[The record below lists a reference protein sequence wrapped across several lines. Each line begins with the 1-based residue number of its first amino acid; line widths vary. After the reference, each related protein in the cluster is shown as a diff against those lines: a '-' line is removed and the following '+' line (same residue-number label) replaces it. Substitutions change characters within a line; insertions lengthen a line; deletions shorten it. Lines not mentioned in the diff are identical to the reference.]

1 MRIGI
6 IDVGSSSVRL
16 LVVQVGTDGSM
27 RCLAQGRRMTR
38 LGDGLAAYGRLD
50 DDAASKSLDAI
61 ESMAA
66 QARQEGADVV
76 QAFATAAV
84 REAENGAEFANAVRE
99 RVGLELT
106 ILTGVDEARTAFSA
120 VDAAM
125 DLGGKDAVVFDLGG
139 GSLQVVHSRRG
150 VIVSNVSLKLGAVRT
165 HRLFSGPKGVTPR
178 RAKELAKYVDRTLA
192 GGLEKGLPKPE
203 VVVGVGGT
211 MTTLLAMA
219 RGQRNASV
227 AAAEPVMAEVV
238 GALREQVESTPLIER
253 SKIPGLPTDRVDV
266 ILPGLVVVE
275 RLLAHLGVESVVV
288 SEIGLREGLVLRALR
303 EPASA
308 TQRRQR
314 DTEVVRLFAGS
325 CAYDAAH
332 SEHVT
337 RLALSLYDQ
346 LGHES
351 GEQPAMFQC
360 DVRERRLLEAAGM
373 AHDIGVFVE
382 YRAHHRHSMA
392 MILNADWPGWNEED
406 KRLVALI
413 ARYHR
418 KAEPAK
424 RHAEYSAL
432 SKEERSLVRRLA
444 AVLRVADG
452 LDRSHTQAVRGVVV
466 KVTRGR
472 CVIEV
477 DAVGDVAVDIDGAK
491 SKCGLFEDEFG
502 VKVRF
507 ERAMLVESDAPAIV
521 SATPRARRRSR
532 AAVR

>member
-16 LVVQVGTDGSM
+16 LVVQVSADGSM
-27 RCLAQGRRMTR
+27 RSLAQARRMTR
-38 LGDGLAAYGRLD
+38 LGDGLAVNGRLE

-66 QARQEGADVV
+66 QARQEGAEVV

-84 REAENGAEFANAVRE
+84 REAENGAEFASAVRE
-99 RVGLELT
+99 RIGLDLT
-106 ILTGVDEARTAFSA
+106 ILSGADEARTAFSA
-120 VDAAM
+120 VEAAM

-139 GSLQVVHSRRG
+139 GSLQIIHARRG
-150 VIVSNVSLKLGAVRT
+150 VVVSNVSLKLGAVRT
-165 HRLFSGPKGVTPR
+165 HRLFSGPKGMTPR
-178 RAKELAKYVDRTLA
+178 RAKELAKHVDKTLV
-192 GGLEKGLPKPE
+192 GGLERGLPKPE

-238 GALREQVESTPLIER
+238 GALREQIASTPLIER

-275 RLLAHLGVESVVV
+275 RLLTHLGVESVIV
-288 SEIGLREGLVLRALR
+288 SEIGLREGLVLRALGDRARGR
-303 EPASA
+303 EGSL
-308 TQRRQR
+308 R
-314 DTEVVRLFAGS
+314 DIGVVRQFARDCG
-325 CAYDAAH
+325 YDAAH
-332 SEHVT
+332 AEHVT
-337 RLALSLYDQ
+337 TLAISIYDQ
-346 LGHES
+346 LAVIQN
-351 GEQPAMFQC
+351 EQPALISAAH
-360 DVRERRLLEAAGM
+360 RERCLLEAAGI
-373 AHDIGVFVE
+373 AHDVGVFVE

-392 MILNADWPGWNEED
+392 MILNAEWSGWAEED

-424 RHAEYSAL
+424 RHEEYSAL
-432 SKEERSLVRRLA
+432 SKEDRSLVRRLA

-452 LDRSHTQAVRGVVV
+452 LDRSHTQAVRGVAV
-466 KVTRGR
+466 KVARGR
-472 CVIEV
+472 CILEV
-477 DAVGDVAVDIDGAK
+477 DALGDVAVDLEGAK

-507 ERAMLVESDAPAIV
+507 EQSMPGESEAPAIV
-521 SATPRARRRSR
+521 SATPRPRRRSR
-532 AAVR
+532 ASVR

>member
-16 LVVQVGTDGSM
+16 LVVQVGADGSM
-27 RCLAQGRRMTR
+27 RSLAQGRRMTR
-38 LGDGLAAYGRLD
+38 LGDGLAANGRLD

-66 QARQEGADVV
+66 QARQEGAEVV

-84 REAENGAEFANAVRE
+84 REAENGVEFANAVRE
-99 RVGLELT
+99 RIGLELT
-106 ILTGVDEARTAFSA
+106 ILTGADEARTAFSA

-139 GSLQVVHSRRG
+139 GSLQIIHARRG

-178 RAKELAKYVDRTLA
+178 RAKELAKHVDKTLA

-227 AAAEPVMAEVV
+227 AAAEPVMADVV
-238 GALREQVESTPLIER
+238 GALREQIEKTPLIER

-275 RLLAHLGVESVVV
+275 RLLAHLGVESVIV
-288 SEIGLREGLVLRALR
+288 SEIGLREGLVLRSLR
-303 EPASA
+303 ERAGLPERMAG
-308 TQRRQR
+308 
-314 DTEVVRLFAGS
+314 DCGVVRQFAS
-325 CAYDAAH
+325 MCAYDAAH
-332 SEHVT
+332 SAHVA
-337 RLALSLYDQ
+337 RLSLSLYDQ
-346 LGHES
+346 LGQAS
-351 GEQPAMFQC
+351 GDQPALIQG
-360 DVRERRLLEAAGM
+360 DSRERRLLEAASI
-373 AHDIGVFVE
+373 AHDVGVFVE

-392 MILNADWPGWNEED
+392 MILNAEWSGWNEED

-432 SKEERSLVRRLA
+432 SKEERSLVRRLS

-452 LDRSHTQAVRGVVV
+452 LDRSHTQAVRGVGV
-466 KVTRGR
+466 KVARGR
-472 CVIEV
+472 CVLEV
-477 DAVGDVAVDIDGAK
+477 DALGDVAVDLAGAK

-507 ERAMLVESDAPAIV
+507 EHAMPAESEAPAIV
-521 SATPRARRRSR
+521 SATPRPRRRSR
-532 AAVR
+532 AVVR